1 MQMQERYQGYEGMEH
16 VVMDVRRMN
25 SLSTDYYDLILDK
38 GTLDCLFSSFN
49 FYNDVPM
56 ALSEIFRVMRP
67 GGMYMCMSH
76 GGKDGRYGY
85 FTGTS
90 SATNYPPLK
99 WTVDATMLA
108 TGLPDIML
116 YVCKKCS
123 NKEWT
128 ALEKA
133 KPPPPVTASVAT
145 SNMKDMPGL
154 SRKKED
160 AGHIVLRRLRDPHFP
175 ILKDEIDEL
184 MREREKEVKRQ
195 KERDLR

>member
-90 SATNYPPLK
+90 SATNFPLLK
-99 WTVDATMLA
+99 WTVDATILA

-123 NKEWT
+123 NKEWS

-133 KPPPPVTASVAT
+133 KPPPPVTASEAT

-160 AGHIVLRRLRDPHFP
+160 AVHIILRRLRDPHFP
-175 ILKDEIDEL
+175 TLKDEIDEL